1 MSARARWWRRGAA
14 AVVVYVVLEVVLTV
28 LDLDPD
34 PLRLALLV
42 GTYTA
47 LVGLVVDAL
56 AGDEPVWTVE
66 SELHA
71 VRAGGDPRLGRY
83 VALLESHLSAKED
96 DRALRDRLG
105 VLADQ
110 VLRQRHGVGRD
121 DPSAATL
128 LGPELTDLLTGPP
141 RRVAPAQLD
150 RCLTRIEEL

>member
-1 MSARARWWRRGAA
+1 MTARWWRRVVAA
-14 AVVVYVVLEVVLTV
+14 LVVYVGLEVVLTV

-47 LVGLVVDAL
+47 LLGLVVDAL
-56 AGDEPVWTVE
+56 AGEEPVWTVE
-66 SELHA
+66 SEVPA
-71 VRAGGDPRLGRY
+71 VRAAGDPRLGRY

-96 DRALRDRLG
+96 DRALRDRIG

-110 VLRQRHGVGRD
+110 VLRQRHGVGRT
-121 DPSAATL
+121 DPAAADL
-128 LGPELTDLLTGPP
+128 LGPDLTAVLTGPP
-141 RRVAPAQLD
+141 RRLAPAQLD